1 MAKIP
6 IGEFGFRTPRGGD
19 VTPTATFD
27 PTVGDAQ
34 QRLGGQ
40 LQHIGAGMFAEKR
53 RLEAEQQRIAEEEKR
68 KVEQVA
74 TLTAHANI
82 QNGLAD
88 AYDSISSDVIE
99 RKTDKVAATAAWRD
113 ASQKV
118 ISENLKGV
126 PAERTELVTAQ
137 VQGLQGQLQNKLFDT
152 FRKRDQEDVSASML
166 TYRESQQR
174 FAQTNPKAA
183 VMQWNAYADQIGP
196 AAGWTPER
204 IAKEKQGF
212 VEGVTYNTFRSA
224 GQMAMQSGSVAA
236 IEEVEKRLA
245 GPEADAMDPARKNAL
260 SQTLFGWK
268 QSIEARADRAAQ
280 QAEREQVKRFN
291 VATDTLNQ
299 GREIVMN
306 GGALAPD
313 YIAKMA
319 NDAQGTG
326 LEPQVQALLEAQ
338 RDVSGFANLPA
349 ADRQALLER
358 ERAARADP
366 SKGATPQS
374 ERQMKAAEQIQAN
387 LAKGYE
393 TDPWQTAVKTA
404 VIKAAPVVSMADVGS
419 AMSVLQQRMAVIR
432 DVDLA
437 AGFKVS
443 PLQPAE
449 AEQLAKLAKTL
460 KPDQAA
466 SMLGQM
472 GALVGDAERI
482 AGLAK
487 QIGDKDGTL
496 GMVMMYANAKT
507 TEGRHTAELV
517 LQGAQA
523 IADKTVKDDGFNAIE
538 WRKDIA
544 KQVRGA
550 FSNQE
555 VENSMIDAAFKIAA
569 ATNGDIDRAVRLA
582 TGGVIE
588 RNGVKVPLP
597 YGMKERDFEKRIEAI
612 TPATLADQAPGGNVI
627 VGTSKLPLADFVKT
641 LPDARLVHAGQ
652 GLYNVRAGNNLVTN
666 EQGRRITIRVGWAA
680 P

>member
-1 MAKIP
+1 MARIP
-6 IGEFGFRTPRGGD
+6 LGEFGFRTPRGGD
-19 VTPTATFD
+19 VTPTPGVDNAATD
-27 PTVGDAQ
+27 AAMGVGRVLQGIGAQ
-34 QRLGGQ
+34 QI
-40 LQHIGAGMFAEKR
+40 H
-53 RLEAEQQRIAEEEKR
+53 EANRIAEEEKR
-68 KVEQVA
+68 KVDQVA

-88 AYDSISSDVIE
+88 AYDQISADVLE
-99 RKTDKVAATAAWRD
+99 RKSDKVAATAAWRE

-126 PAERTELVTAQ
+126 PADRTELVTAQ

-166 TYRESQQR
+166 TYREAQQR
-174 FAQTNPKAA
+174 FAQTDPKAA
-183 VMQWNAYADQIGP
+183 VQQWNLYADQIGP
-196 AAGWTPER
+196 SAGWTPER

-212 VEGVTYNTFRSA
+212 VEGVTYNTFRA
-224 GQMAMQSGSVAA
+224 RGQAAMQTGSVSA
-236 IEEVEKRLA
+236 IEDVEKQLA
-245 GPEADAMDPARKNAL
+245 GPEADAMDPAKKNAL

-268 QSIEARADRAAQ
+268 QSIEARADRAGQ
-280 QAEREQVKRFN
+280 KAEREAVKRFN
-291 VATDTLNQ
+291 AATDTLNK
-299 GREIVMN
+299 GRDIVMN
-306 GGALAPD
+306 GGALAPE
-313 YIAKMA
+313 YIEQMA
-319 NDAQGTG
+319 SDAQGTG

-338 RDVSGFANLPA
+338 KSVAGFANLPA
-349 ADRQALLER
+349 TQRTTLLES

-366 SKGATPQS
+366 TKGTTPEK
-374 ERQMKAAEQIQAN
+374 ERQLKAAEQIQAN
-387 LAKGYE
+387 LTKGYE
-393 TDPWQTAVKTA
+393 NDPWQTAVK
-404 VIKAAPVVSMADVGS
+404 VGVVKSAPVVSLADVGG

-472 GALVGDAERI
+472 GTLVGDAERI

-496 GMVMMYANAKT
+496 GMAMLYSSAKT
-507 TEGRHTAELV
+507 TEGRYTAELV
-517 LQGAQA
+517 LQGDQA
-523 IADKTVKDDGFNAIE
+523 IRDKLVKPEGAAE
-538 WRKDIA
+538 TGWRASIA

-550 FSNQE
+550 YSNQE
-555 VENSMIDAAFKIAA
+555 VENNIVDAAFKIAA
-569 ATNGDIDRAVRLA
+569 ATNGDVDRAIRLA
-582 TGGVIE
+582 SGGIVE
-588 RNGVKVPLP
+588 RNGVKVPMP

-612 TPATLADQAPGGNVI
+612 TLATLADQAPGGNVV
-627 VGTSKLPLADFVKT
+627 VGSSKLPLADFVKT
-641 LPDARLVHAGQ
+641 LPDAKLVHAGQ

-666 EQGRRITIRVGWAA
+666 ERGQRITLRVG